1 MRAFDECDK
10 IADSTGDSAPHPSE
24 DPMIDATQIRK
35 GMIIIMDGTLYR
47 VMEMQLITPGRWKA
61 MVQTKLR
68 NIQVGSQTEHRFR
81 SEERLEQARLDE
93 MEMEFLYEQGGDY
106 VFMNLE
112 NYEQVT
118 LSAEAIGDAVKYLKP
133 NTVIVVEMFDGKP
146 VGVNLPHTM
155 DLKVVSTEPRLQGAT
170 KTALYKPAVL
180 ETGAVVQVPE
190 FIKEGDV
197 IRVDTWDD
205 KYLERAKSK

>member
-1 MRAFDECDK
+1 
-10 IADSTGDSAPHPSE
+10 
-24 DPMIDATQIRK
+24 MIDATQIRK
-35 GMIIIMDGTLYR
+35 GMIIVMDKTLYR

-68 NIQVGSQTEHRFR
+68 NIENGSQTEHRFR

-93 MEMEFLYEQGGDY
+93 IEMEFLYEQGGDY

-118 LSAEAIGDAVKYLKP
+118 LSAEAIGDAIKYLKP
-133 NTVIVVEMFDGKP
+133 NTVIEVEMYEGRP
-146 VGVNLPHTM
+146 VGIDLPHTM
-155 DLKVVSTEPRLQGAT
+155 DFKVVATEPRLQGAT
-170 KTALYKPAVL
+170 KTALYKPATI

-197 IRVDTWDD
+197 IRVDTRDD
-205 KYLERAKSK
+205 KYLERAKGK

>member
-1 MRAFDECDK
+1 MTL
-10 IADSTGDSAPHPSE
+10 STGDPPPHPSE

-35 GMIIIMDGTLYR
+35 GMIIIMDGQLWR

-68 NIQVGSQTEHRFR
+68 NIQIGSQTEHRFR

-93 MEMEFLYEQGGDY
+93 VEMEFLYEQGGDY
-106 VFMNLE
+106 VFMNIE

-118 LSAEAIGDAVKYLKP
+118 LSAEAIGDAIKYLKS
-133 NTVIVVEMFDGKP
+133 NTVIEVETFEGKP

-155 DLKVVSTEPRLQGAT
+155 DLKVASTEPRLQGAT

-197 IRVDTWDD
+197 IRVDTWED
-205 KYLERAKSK
+205 KYLERAKK

>member
-1 MRAFDECDK
+1 
-10 IADSTGDSAPHPSE
+10 
-24 DPMIDATQIRK
+24 MIDATQIRK

-68 NIQVGSQTEHRFR
+68 NILVGSQTEHRFR

-93 MEMEFLYEQGGDY
+93 IEMEYLYEQDGEY

-112 NYEQVT
+112 NYEQFPLT
-118 LSAEAIGDAVKYLKP
+118 AEAIGDSVKYLKP
-133 NTVIVVEMFDGKP
+133 NTVIEVEMYEGKP
-146 VGVNLPHTM
+146 VGVNLPRTM
-155 DLKVVSTEPRLQGAT
+155 EFKVTSTEPRLQGAT
-170 KTALYKPAVL
+170 KTALYKPAVI
-180 ETGAVVQVPE
+180 ETGATVQVPE

-197 IRVDTWDD
+197 IRIDTQDD
-205 KYLERAKSK
+205 KYLSRA

>member
-1 MRAFDECDK
+1 
-10 IADSTGDSAPHPSE
+10 
-24 DPMIDATQIRK
+24 MIDATQIRK
-35 GMIIIMDGTLYR
+35 GMIIIMDGQLWR

-68 NIQVGSQTEHRFR
+68 NIQIGSQTEHRFR

-93 MEMEFLYEQGGDY
+93 VEMEFLYEQGGDY
-106 VFMNLE
+106 VFMNIE

-118 LSAEAIGDAVKYLKP
+118 LSAEAIGDAIKYLKS
-133 NTVIVVEMFDGKP
+133 NTVIEVETFEGKP

-155 DLKVVSTEPRLQGAT
+155 DLKVTSTEPRLQGAT

-197 IRVDTWDD
+197 IRVDTWED
-205 KYLERAKSK
+205 KYLERAKK

>member
-1 MRAFDECDK
+1 
-10 IADSTGDSAPHPSE
+10 
-24 DPMIDATQIRK
+24 MIDATQIRK
-35 GMIIIMDGTLYR
+35 GMIIIMDGALWR

-68 NIQVGSQTEHRFR
+68 NIQNGSQTEHRFR

-93 MEMEFLYEQGGDY
+93 LEMEFLYEQGGDY
-106 VFMNLE
+106 FFMNLE

-118 LSAEAIGDAVKYLKP
+118 LSAEAMGDSVKYLKP
-133 NTVIVVEMFDGKP
+133 NTVIVVEMYEGKP
-146 VGVNLPHTM
+146 VGINLPNSM

-170 KTALYKPAVL
+170 KTALSKPAVL
-180 ETGAVVQVPE
+180 ETGATIQVPE

-197 IRVDTWDD
+197 IRIDTREE
-205 KYLERAKSK
+205 KYIERVKTK

>member
-1 MRAFDECDK
+1 
-10 IADSTGDSAPHPSE
+10 
-24 DPMIDATQIRK
+24 MIDATHIRK
-35 GMIIIMDGTLYR
+35 GMIIIMDGALWR

-68 NIQVGSQTEHRFR
+68 NIQNGSQTEHRFR

-93 MEMEFLYEQGGDY
+93 AEMEFLYEQGGEY

-112 NYEQVT
+112 NYEQVS
-118 LSAEAIGDAVKYLKP
+118 LAAEAIGDAIKYLKP
-133 NTVIVVEMFDGKP
+133 NTVIVVETFEARP
-146 VGVNLPHTM
+146 VGVSLPNTM
-155 DLKVVSTEPRLQGAT
+155 DLKVTSTEPRLQGAT

-190 FIKEGDV
+190 FIKEGDT
-197 IRVDTWDD
+197 IRVDTRDD
-205 KYLERAKSK
+205 KYLGRS

>member
-1 MRAFDECDK
+1 
-10 IADSTGDSAPHPSE
+10 
-24 DPMIDATQIRK
+24 MIDATQIRK
-35 GMIIIMDGTLYR
+35 GMIIIMDGTLWR

-68 NIQVGSQTEHRFR
+68 NILNGSQTEHRFR

-106 VFMNLE
+106 FFMNLE

-118 LSAEAIGDAVKYLKP
+118 LTAEAMGDSVKYLKP
-133 NTVIVVEMFDGKP
+133 NTVIVVEMHEGKP
-146 VGVNLPHTM
+146 VGINLPNSM

-170 KTALYKPAVL
+170 KTALSKPAVL
-180 ETGAVVQVPE
+180 ETGATIQVPE

-197 IRVDTWDD
+197 IRIDTRDE
-205 KYLERAKSK
+205 KYLERVKTR

>member
-1 MRAFDECDK
+1 
-10 IADSTGDSAPHPSE
+10 
-24 DPMIDATQIRK
+24 MIDATNIRK
-35 GMIIIMDGTLYR
+35 GMVIVMDGTLYR

-68 NIQVGSQTEHRFR
+68 NILVGSQTEHRFR

-93 MEMEFLYEQGGDY
+93 LEMEFLYEQGGDY
-106 VFMNLE
+106 FFMNLE

-118 LSAEAIGDAVKYLKP
+118 MNAEAIGEAVKYLKP
-133 NTVIVVEMFDGKP
+133 NTVIEVEMYDGKA
-146 VGVNLPHTM
+146 VGVNLPHIM
-155 DLKVVSTEPRLQGAT
+155 DLKVTSTEPRLQGAT

-180 ETGAVVQVPE
+180 ETGAIVQVPE

-197 IRVDTWDD
+197 IRVDTREDN
-205 KYLERAKSK
+205 YLERAKK

>member
-1 MRAFDECDK
+1 
-10 IADSTGDSAPHPSE
+10 
-24 DPMIDATQIRK
+24 MIDATQIRK
-35 GMIIIMDGTLYR
+35 GMIIIMDGTLWR

-68 NIQVGSQTEHRFR
+68 NILNGSQTEHRFR

-106 VFMNLE
+106 FFMNLE

-118 LSAEAIGDAVKYLKP
+118 LSAEAMGDAVKYLKP
-133 NTVIVVEMFDGKP
+133 NTVIVVEMHEGKP
-146 VGVNLPHTM
+146 VGINLPNSM

-170 KTALYKPAVL
+170 KTSLYKPAVL
-180 ETGAVVQVPE
+180 ETGATIQVPE

-197 IRVDTWDD
+197 IRIDTRDE
-205 KYLERAKSK
+205 KYIERVKTK

>member
-1 MRAFDECDK
+1 
-10 IADSTGDSAPHPSE
+10 
-24 DPMIDATQIRK
+24 MIDATQIRK

-68 NIQVGSQTEHRFR
+68 NIQNGSQTEHRFR

-93 MEMEFLYEQGGDY
+93 LEMEFLYEQGGEY
-106 VFMNLE
+106 IFMNLE
-112 NYEQVT
+112 NYEQVA
-118 LSAEAIGDAVKYLKP
+118 LNAEAIGDAVKYLKA
-133 NTVIVVEMFDGKP
+133 NTVIEVEMFDGRP
-146 VGVNLPHTM
+146 VGINLPSPM
-155 DLKVVSTEPRLQGAT
+155 DLKVASTEPRLQGAT

-197 IRVDTWDD
+197 IRVDTRNDT
-205 KYLERAKSK
+205 YLERAKTK

>member
-1 MRAFDECDK
+1 
-10 IADSTGDSAPHPSE
+10 
-24 DPMIDATQIRK
+24 MIDATKIRK
-35 GMIIIMDGTLYR
+35 GMIIVMDGTLFR

-68 NIQVGSQTEHRFR
+68 NIQVGSQIEHRFR
-81 SEERLEQARLDE
+81 SEERLEQAHLDE
-93 MEMEFLYEQGGDY
+93 IEMEFLYQQGDDY
-106 VFMNLE
+106 FFMNLE

-118 LSAEAIGDAVKYLKP
+118 LNIEVIGDSVKYLKP
-133 NTVIVVEMFDGKP
+133 NSVIEVELYAGNP
-146 VGVNLPHTM
+146 VGVNLPKSM

-170 KTALYKPAVL
+170 KTSLYKPAVL

-197 IRVDTWDD
+197 IRVDTREDT
-205 KYLERAKSK
+205 YLERAKTK

>member
-1 MRAFDECDK
+1 
-10 IADSTGDSAPHPSE
+10 
-24 DPMIDATQIRK
+24 MIDATQIRK

-68 NIQVGSQTEHRFR
+68 NILNGSQTEHRFR

-93 MEMEFLYEQGGDY
+93 IEMEYLYEQDGDY

-112 NYEQVT
+112 NYEQFP
-118 LSAEAIGDAVKYLKP
+118 LSAEAIGDSVKYLKP
-133 NTVIVVEMFDGKP
+133 NTVIEVELYEGKP
-146 VGVNLPHTM
+146 VGVNLPRTM
-155 DLKVVSTEPRLQGAT
+155 EFKVTSTEPRLQGAT
-170 KTALYKPAVL
+170 KTALYKPAVI
-180 ETGAVVQVPE
+180 ETGATVQVPE

-197 IRVDTWDD
+197 IRIDTQDD
-205 KYLERAKSK
+205 KYLSRA